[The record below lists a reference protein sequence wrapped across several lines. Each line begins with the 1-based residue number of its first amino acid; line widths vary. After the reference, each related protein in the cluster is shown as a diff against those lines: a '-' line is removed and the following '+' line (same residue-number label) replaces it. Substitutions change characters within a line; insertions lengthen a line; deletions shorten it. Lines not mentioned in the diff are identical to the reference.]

1 MLVDHLPDVKVLA
14 SGSSFFKPFNKLGAP
29 LSGRQKVITLFPF
42 AALEMK
48 EIFGP
53 MKTFELLSE
62 LLVYGTYPKV
72 FTSQNISEKRDY
84 LINLRNSFLF
94 KDILELE
101 NIRNSRKL
109 P

>member
-14 SGSSFFKPFNKLGAP
+14 SGSSFFKPFNKLGEP

-53 MKTFELLSE
+53 MKTFELLRVARLWHLSE
-62 LLVYGTYPKV
+62 SVHLTKY
-72 FTSQNISEKRDY
+72 Q
-84 LINLRNSFLF
+84 
-94 KDILELE
+94 
-101 NIRNSRKL
+101 
-109 P
+109 